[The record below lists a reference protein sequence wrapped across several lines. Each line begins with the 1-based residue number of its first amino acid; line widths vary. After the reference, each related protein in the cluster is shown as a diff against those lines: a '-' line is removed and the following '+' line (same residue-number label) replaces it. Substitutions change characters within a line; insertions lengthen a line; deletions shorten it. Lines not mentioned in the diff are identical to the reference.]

1 MSAVSTDALN
11 RWIAEGRALSDQL
24 LRLAVQTDARSF
36 ELADLLGAVAG
47 IINQAEHLRR
57 DLLPRLEKANPEA
70 YRQFLG
76 ILNGEKARE
85 KAETQTRAHA
95 AE

>member
-1 MSAVSTDALN
+1 MNALN
-11 RWIAEGRALSDQL
+11 RWIAEGRALSDHL

-36 ELADLLGAVAG
+36 ELADLLGGLAG
-47 IINQAEHLRR
+47 IINQAEHVRR

-70 YRQFLG
+70 YRRFMG
-76 ILNGEKARE
+76 VINGEETAE
-85 KAETQTRAHA
+85 KAEAQTRAHA